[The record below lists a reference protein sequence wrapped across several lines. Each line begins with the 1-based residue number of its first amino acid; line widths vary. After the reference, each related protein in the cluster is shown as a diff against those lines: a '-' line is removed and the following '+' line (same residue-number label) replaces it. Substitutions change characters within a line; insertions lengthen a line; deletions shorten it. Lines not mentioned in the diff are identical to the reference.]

1 MSDNTL
7 TTNDKDQTTS
17 ISKDILHFRGC
28 CAPKG
33 EELACRSFSYDR
45 LHVHDWL
52 KDIPPLPQERQF
64 VEIRFKNTRKDY
76 FENPNRL
83 RLKQGDIVAVEA
95 MKGHDIGIVSLTG
108 PLVYSN
114 MKKRGVNY
122 KKNKLKT
129 IYRFATP
136 NDIEKWKEA
145 IALEYPT
152 LLKTRKIIKELG
164 LNMKL
169 SDVEYQGDKTKATFY
184 YIADER
190 VDFRELIKILA
201 KEFKIRVEMRQIGA
215 RQEAGLI
222 GGIGPC
228 GKELCCTTWMSNF
241 ISVTTN
247 TARTQ
252 ELTIN
257 IQKLTGMCGK
267 LKCCLNYE
275 LPVYKEAREYL
286 PNISVPLETEE
297 GKAVYLKSDV
307 FKKIVWYVYDSEDN
321 KGIFPLTYESV
332 EFIQDQNRKGKK
344 VEKLD
349 DFTIKHDEEK
359 IDFVVSQHTEEQL
372 RQKTI
377 ESQRKNKKKKN
388 KRNRNRR

>member
-1 MSDNTL
+1 MSDNTI
-7 TTNDKDQTTS
+7 TTKDKETNIEIT
-17 ISKDILHFRGC
+17 KEILHFRGC

-33 EELACRSFSYDR
+33 TQLQCRSFSYDR
-45 LHVHDWL
+45 LHVFDWL
-52 KDIPPLPQERQF
+52 KEVPVLPEDKQY
-64 VEIRFKNTRKDY
+64 VEVRFKNTRKDY
-76 FENPNRL
+76 FENPNHL

-114 MKKRGVNY
+114 MKKRNVNY
-122 KKNKLKT
+122 KSTKLKK

-152 LLKTRKIIKELG
+152 MLKTRKIIKELG

-190 VDFRELIKILA
+190 VDFRELIKVLA

-241 ISVTTN
+241 VSVTTN

-257 IQKLTGMCGK
+257 IQKLTGLCGK
-267 LKCCLNYE
+267 LKCCLNFE
-275 LPVYKEAREYL
+275 LPVYEEAREFL
-286 PNISVPLETEE
+286 PDISKPLETEE
-297 GKAVYLKSDV
+297 GNAVYLKSDV
-307 FKKIVWYVYDSEDN
+307 FKKIVWYVYDTEDN
-321 KGIFPLTYESV
+321 KGIFPLSYDSV
-332 EFIQDQNRKGKK
+332 EYIQRKNKKGEK
-344 VEKLD
+344 VEKLE
-349 DFTIKHDEEK
+349 DFAIKHEEEN
-359 IDFVVSQHTEEQL
+359 IDFVVSQHTVEQM
-372 RQKTI
+372 
-377 ESQRKNKKKKN
+377 ESKRKQNKKNKKRSRR
-388 KRNRNRR
+388 KRH

>member
-1 MSDNTL
+1 V
-7 TTNDKDQTTS
+7 
-17 ISKDILHFRGC
+17 F
-28 CAPKG
+28 
-33 EELACRSFSYDR
+33 
-45 LHVHDWL
+45 DWL
-52 KDIPPLPQERQF
+52 EDVPVLPEDKQY
-64 VEIRFKNTRKDY
+64 VEVRFKNTRKDY

-114 MKKRGVNY
+114 MKKRNINY
-122 KKNKLKT
+122 KNTKLKK

-152 LLKTRKIIKELG
+152 MLKTRKIIKELG
-164 LNMKL
+164 LEMKL

-190 VDFRELIKILA
+190 VDFRELIKVLA

-241 ISVTTN
+241 VSVTTA

-257 IQKLTGMCGK
+257 IQKLTGLCGK
-267 LKCCLNYE
+267 LKCCLNFE
-275 LPVYKEAREYL
+275 LPVYEEAREYL
-286 PNISVPLETEE
+286 PDITKPLVTDE
-297 GKAVYLKSDV
+297 GNAVYLKSDV
-307 FKKIVWYVYDSEDN
+307 FKKIVWYVYDTEDN
-321 KGIFPLTYESV
+321 KGIFPLSYDSV
-332 EFIQDQNRKGKK
+332 EFIQEKNKRGERI
-344 VEKLD
+344 EKLE
-349 DFTIKHDEEK
+349 DFTIKHDEEN
-359 IDFVVSQHTEEQL
+359 IDFVVSQHTVEQMESKR
-372 RQKTI
+372 RQNK
-377 ESQRKNKKKKN
+377 KNKKRN
-388 KRNRNRR
+388 KRKRN

>member
-1 MSDNTL
+1 MSDNKIITQDKDK
-7 TTNDKDQTTS
+7 TTNIEKE
-17 ISKDILHFRGC
+17 ILYYRGC
-28 CAPKG
+28 SAPKG
-33 EELACRSFSYDR
+33 QELSCRSFSYDR
-45 LHVHDWL
+45 LHVFDWL
-52 KDIPPLPQERQF
+52 KDIPPLPQEKQYIE
-64 VEIRFKNTRKDY
+64 VRFKNTRKDY
-76 FENPNRL
+76 FENANHL

-95 MKGHDIGIVSLTG
+95 MKGHDIGVVSLTG

-122 KKNKLKT
+122 KNTKLKS

-136 NDIEKWKEA
+136 NDLEKWKEA
-145 IALEYPT
+145 IALEYST
-152 LLKTRKIIKELG
+152 LLRTRQIINELG

-169 SDVEYQGDKTKATFY
+169 SDVEYQGDKSKATFY

-190 VDFRELIKILA
+190 VDFRELIRVLA
-201 KEFKIRVEMRQIGA
+201 KEFKIRVEMRQIGS

-241 ISVTTN
+241 VSVTTN

-286 PNISVPLETEE
+286 PNINVPLQTEE
-297 GKAVYLKSDV
+297 GDAIYLKSDV
-307 FKKIVWYVYDSEDN
+307 FKKIVWYVYSNEN
-321 KGIFPLTYESV
+321 KGIFPLSYETV
-332 EFIQDQNRKGKK
+332 EFIQSQNKQGKK
-344 VEKLD
+344 VENLND
-349 DFTIKHDEEK
+349 YAIKYEEEN
-359 IDFVVSQHTEEQL
+359 IDFVVSQLTEDQMRE
-372 RQKTI
+372 RTENSKN
-377 ESQRKNKKKKN
+377 KNKKKKRKNRN
-388 KRNRNRR
+388 KR